1 MSRHSFEVKTN
12 EQILLMREAGL
23 ITAAALREVR
33 KAIRPGITTLELDAI
48 AEAAIVKRG
57 AHSNFQ
63 LVDGYFHTICS
74 SVNDEIV
81 HGIPGGRVLKAGD
94 LVSIDC
100 GAEKGEWN
108 GDSAISVIVPGAAGG
123 DADESELDPRILA
136 TRKLL
141 SDVTEESLWVG
152 IAALAKAEHLHEVGA
167 AIEDYVVEQAS
178 AHNQRFGILD
188 QYVGHGIG
196 RSMHEDPPVY
206 NFAVRDKGPKVVPG
220 LCVAIEPMI
229 TAGSNKTKVL
239 KDGWTVSS
247 KDGSDA
253 SHWEHTVA
261 VHDKGIWVLTA
272 EDGGASRLA
281 KYGVT
286 PVALG

>member
-1 MSRHSFEVKTN
+1 MGRHGFEIKTN
-12 EQILLMREAGL
+12 EQIILMREAGL

-33 KAIRPGITTLELDAI
+33 KAIRPGVTTLELDAI
-48 AEAAIVKRG
+48 AEATIVKRG

-63 LVDGYFHTICS
+63 LVDGYFHTICA

-94 LVSIDC
+94 IVSIDC

-108 GDSAISVIVPGAAGG
+108 GDSAITVIVPGEAEV
-123 DADESELDPRILA
+123 DASTLA
-136 TRKLL
+136 KRQLL
-141 SDVTEESLWVG
+141 SDVTETSLWVG
-152 IAALAKAEHLHEVGA
+152 IAALAKAEHLHEVGT
-167 AIEDYVVEQAS
+167 AIEDYVVEQS
-178 AHNQRFGILD
+178 KLHNQRFGILD

-206 NFAVRDKGPKVVPG
+206 NFAVRDLGPKVVPG

-261 VHDKGIWVLTA
+261 VHDRGIWVLTA
-272 EDGGASRLA
+272 EDGGAEKL
-281 KYGVT
+281 KPFGVT
-286 PVALG
+286 PVALA